1 MQTRSAAVA
10 AAVVSALVCAGCA
23 SIVSGHNQ
31 SISVVSTNQGV
42 DLIGAHCSL
51 VNDKGTW
58 YATTPGSV
66 TVRRSF
72 TDLAVDCAAD
82 TAPRGRVAV
91 KSTTK
96 GMVAGNLLFGG
107 VIGVGVDT
115 VSGAA
120 YDYPAVITVRMG
132 RTIDAATYA
141 SEAASQASMARAGVP
156 SQAAPAATADAAQA
170 IPSAST
176 RTRAREHRKRV
187 PATTDYASSADATA
201 VPVRAEGKE
210 RYLHYLTLPSPKAF
224 VVYESGGWRFFHSDI
239 DAMSKVLDYCA
250 REGRTCWLY
259 AVDDQVVWS
268 PDREKRIGKSAQL
281 AER

>member
-1 MQTRSAAVA
+1 
-10 AAVVSALVCAGCA
+10 
-23 SIVSGHNQ
+23 
-31 SISVVSTNQGV
+31 
-42 DLIGAHCSL
+42 
-51 VNDKGTW
+51 
-58 YATTPGSV
+58 
-66 TVRRSF
+66 
-72 TDLAVDCAAD
+72 
-82 TAPRGRVAV
+82 
-91 KSTTK
+91 
-96 GMVAGNLLFGG
+96 
-107 VIGVGVDT
+107 
-115 VSGAA
+115 
-120 YDYPAVITVRMG
+120 
-132 RTIDAATYA
+132 
-141 SEAASQASMARAGVP
+141 
-156 SQAAPAATADAAQA
+156 
-170 IPSAST
+170 
-176 RTRAREHRKRV
+176 V